1 MRTARTNAPQTGAS
15 AVEFALVLPLFLLV
29 VFAAMELARALY
41 MLNILHEVT
50 RRAAS
55 SAAVAD
61 FSNGAAMDA
70 IRRSAVFDEATGR
83 LPLGAPI
90 TDAHVRID
98 YLSIARDASGL
109 MNYAPIPAAD
119 MPVSPARNKF
129 NCIENPYGS
138 NCIRL
143 VRARICDPGNAG
155 GCDPVPYQ
163 PLFPLLNFSFALSRS
178 ATIAPAEKSGFVAG
192 DMP

>member
-1 MRTARTNAPQTGAS
+1 MRPVRPNSPQAGAS
-15 AVEFALVLPLFLLV
+15 AVEFALVLPLFLLI
-29 VFAAMELARALY
+29 VFSIMELARALY
-41 MLNILHEVT
+41 MMNILQEVT

-61 FSNGAAMDA
+61 FSSGATMDA
-70 IRRSAVFDEATGR
+70 IRRSAVFDEATGQ

-98 YLSIARDASGL
+98 YLSITRDASGL
-109 MNYAPIPAAD
+109 MNYAPIADVPA
-119 MPVSPARNKF
+119 SPAQNKF
-129 NCIENPYGS
+129 NCIQNPYGS

-143 VRARICDPGNAG
+143 VRARICDPGNAS
-155 GCDPVPYQ
+155 GCDAVHYQ
-163 PLFPLLNFSFALSRS
+163 PAFPLLNFSFALSRS

-192 DMP
+192 VMP